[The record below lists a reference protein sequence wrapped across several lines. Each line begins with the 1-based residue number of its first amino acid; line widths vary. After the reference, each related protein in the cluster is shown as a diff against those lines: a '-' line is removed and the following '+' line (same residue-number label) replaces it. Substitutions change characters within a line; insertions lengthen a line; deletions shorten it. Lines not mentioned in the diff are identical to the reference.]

1 MRLAVVGVGLIG
13 GSVALAARERLGA
26 DVRTFDARAD
36 AGRSLEAAVQ
46 GADVVVVATPPK
58 ALAAS
63 IDAALAAAP
72 GAVVTDTGSVKR
84 GLPEHERFV
93 GGHPLAGGTAP
104 SAALFDGAPWFLT
117 RRHPVVEDLVTG
129 LGAQP
134 HVVDAEA
141 HDRWMALTS
150 HLPHLI
156 ADALADLAAGADLPT
171 GPSFASAT
179 RVAGQNPELWE
190 DIYDANGDFIADART
205 ALIARLEARP

>member
-1 MRLAVVGVGLIG
+1 VDIAVVGVGLIG

-26 DVRTFDARAD
+26 SVATYDAAD
-36 AGRSLEAAVQ
+36 ADGSLEDAVA
-46 GADVVVVATPPK
+46 GADVVVVATPPRV
-58 ALAAS
+58 LADS
-63 IDAALAAAP
+63 VRAALAAAP

-84 GLPEHERFV
+84 GLPEDERFV

-104 SAALFDGAPWFLT
+104 SADLFDGAPWFLT
-117 RRHPVVEDLVTG
+117 RRHPVVEDLVRG
-129 LGAQP
+129 LGAEP

-156 ADALADLAAGADLPT
+156 ADALADLAADGQLPT

-179 RVAGQNPELWE
+179 RVAGQNPALWE
-190 DIYDANGDFIADART
+190 DIYAANGDFIAEAR
-205 ALIARLEARP
+205 AAFVRRLEARP